1 MPAQQPRVWLI
12 TGCSSGFGQEIALA
26 ALAYGERVVATA
38 RDPTKLKGLE
48 SRGAVIVAL
57 DVLAEDRVLE
67 QIVAGIVEKVGHI
80 DVLVNNAGYIL
91 TGAVEECR

>member
-1 MPAQQPRVWLI
+1 MI
-12 TGCSSGFGQEIALA
+12 TGCSSGFGREIAIA
-26 ALAYGERVVATA
+26 ARAYGERVVATA
-38 RDPTKLKGLE
+38 RDPTKLKDLE

-57 DVLAEDRVLE
+57 DFLAEDSVL
-67 QIVAGIVEKVGHI
+67 QKIVAGIVEKVDRI